1 MDQIIMQMEGD
12 AAADSIQQD
21 DAAAD
26 IIQQDDAASSEQHT
40 QRHDATLQQNQPGL
54 QDYGTHSR
62 ILVAQHVHQ
71 RMTEQS
77 KHMRHQQTQH
87 KLTQIKQLLQELQQQ
102 IEVQSSNRHH
112 AETCCLLNLH
122 VKEQEQLQQRQQR
135 CNQPTLQIQRD
146 QLIQRQQQERNDQ
159 MINHSQER
167 VQQNSEHHQQL
178 LQFSL
183 DLAQRQHQYTLQ
195 CASSRPPISYGE
207 TRASPLSHPPSGYF
221 EILRKIE
228 SDATDSLERG
238 DKSKMFCHI
247 RDCKKQHKKKCFCA
261 KHYDLLVPSCRH
273 EYLWGFELMYR
284 GAILFSDIAITVNG
298 ITMGFRR
305 PDLWCMN
312 PRSINM
318 FEDDPIEH
326 ANRKCLYW
334 LQVATDKHTFET
346 ISRNGGGRYAHL
358 LRYLHHNEEANSIPE
373 ELIVTFTLLMYYS
386 NFWGFTGDLVVLVSV
401 GPVHLRWMPLIR
413 KYLYTFQRSG
423 LARVICVELSEGESF
438 IPQFNIREHSLPHD
452 LSK

>member
-1 MDQIIMQMEGD
+1 M
-12 AAADSIQQD
+12 
-21 DAAAD
+21 
-26 IIQQDDAASSEQHT
+26 
-40 QRHDATLQQNQPGL
+40 
-54 QDYGTHSR
+54 
-62 ILVAQHVHQ
+62 
-71 RMTEQS
+71 
-77 KHMRHQQTQH
+77 
-87 KLTQIKQLLQELQQQ
+87 
-102 IEVQSSNRHH
+102 
-112 AETCCLLNLH
+112 
-122 VKEQEQLQQRQQR
+122 
-135 CNQPTLQIQRD
+135 QIQRD

-195 CASSRPPISYGE
+195 CASSRPPTNYGE
-207 TRASPLSHPPSGYF
+207 TRASSLSHPPSGYL
-221 EILRKIE
+221 EILRNIE
-228 SDATDSLERG
+228 SDVTDSLVRG
-238 DKSKMFCHI
+238 DKSKMFCHFG
-247 RDCKKQHKKKCFCA
+247 DCEKLHKTKCICA
-261 KHYDLLVPSCRH
+261 KHYDLLVPSCSH
-273 EYLWGFELMYR
+273 EHLWGFELMYR
-284 GAILFSDIAITVNG
+284 GAILFSDTAIKVNG

-305 PDLWCMN
+305 TDLWCMN

-318 FEDDPIEH
+318 FEDDSIEH
-326 ANRKCLYW
+326 ASQAGYIDGKYW

-358 LRYLHHNEEANSIPE
+358 LRYLHHNDEANSIPE

-423 LARVICVELSEGESF
+423 CARVICVELSEGEGF
-438 IPQFNIREHSLPHD
+438 IPQFIVREHFLPPD